1 MPPFQVVEDSAPT
14 APAQSNLAAQKMLLF
29 ALGSLSKR
37 AIAGVSAAFS
47 LLGVASVWFLWYTVL
62 PDPTVPK
69 LIGVGMY
76 SVFLLVLELIRKR
89 NSE

>member
-1 MPPFQVVEDSAPT
+1 M
-14 APAQSNLAAQKMLLF
+14 AQFEVIDGGENRQSKDELAARQLLKF
-29 ALGSLSKR
+29 ALGQLSR
-37 AIAGVSAAFS
+37 RTLVAAAASFT